1 MQSITN
7 PEAIADLVERVGQS
21 LVRVDGGHRWG
32 GTGTVYASDLIV
44 TANHVVERDEGSE
57 LGLPDGTVAQGTV
70 VGRDPT
76 TGIALVK
83 TDAKGL
89 VPATFRSLDGLRVGH
104 FAVNVGRPGKTV
116 RASFGIVRTLGD
128 SYRTPHGGSIDR
140 YLESDAE
147 VPPGWSGGLM
157 VDLEGK
163 ALGLSHRGLVRS
175 GAVALPY
182 VTLERVL
189 AELRTHG
196 KVRRGH
202 LGVGVHPVRLPESTA
217 QKVGRGV
224 GIMVNAVEPKS
235 PAEASGILLGDVI
248 VALDGTAVEGP
259 WELASQLRGKVD
271 VEVTLSIVRAGELKD
286 ITAKV

>member
-7 PEAIADLVERVGQS
+7 PDVVADLVERVGQS

-32 GTGTVYASDLIV
+32 GTGTVYTSDLIV
-44 TANHVVERDEGSE
+44 TANHVVERDDGIE

-76 TGIALVK
+76 TGIALVR

-89 VPATFRSLDGLRVGH
+89 VPITFRSLDGLRVGH
-104 FAVNVGRPGKTV
+104 FAVTVGRPGKTV

-128 SYRTPHGGSIDR
+128 AYRTPHGGSIDR
-140 YLESDAE
+140 YVESDAD
-147 VPPGWSGGLM
+147 VPPGWSGGLL

-163 ALGLSHRGLVRS
+163 AIGLSHRGLVRS
-175 GAVALPY
+175 GVVAVPH

-189 AELRTHG
+189 AELRAHG

-217 QKVGRGV
+217 EKAGHGV
-224 GIMVNAVEPKS
+224 GIMVHAIEPKS
-235 PAEASGILLGDVI
+235 SAEAAGIFLGDVI
-248 VALDGTAVEGP
+248 VALDGTPVEGP

-271 VEVTLSIVRAGELKD
+271 VSITLRIVRAGELKD